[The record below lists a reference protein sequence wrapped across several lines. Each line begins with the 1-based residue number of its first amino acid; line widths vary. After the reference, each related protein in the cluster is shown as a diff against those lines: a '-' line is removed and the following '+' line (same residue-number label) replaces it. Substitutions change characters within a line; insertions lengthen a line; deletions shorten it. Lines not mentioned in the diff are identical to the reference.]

1 LGRETDRGRYD
12 PARRAEGRVNMT
24 MRQRADDGN
33 AIMALGNVGAAFE
46 QCLEAGDPPVRPAG
60 KQQRALLDLAGLAV
74 AFAQQDG
81 RGEWR
86 LETTSI
92 YMGAS

>member
-1 LGRETDRGRYD
+1 
-12 PARRAEGRVNMT
+12 
-24 MRQRADDGN
+24 
-33 AIMALGNVGAAFE
+33 
-46 QCLEAGDPPVRPAG
+46 VRPAG